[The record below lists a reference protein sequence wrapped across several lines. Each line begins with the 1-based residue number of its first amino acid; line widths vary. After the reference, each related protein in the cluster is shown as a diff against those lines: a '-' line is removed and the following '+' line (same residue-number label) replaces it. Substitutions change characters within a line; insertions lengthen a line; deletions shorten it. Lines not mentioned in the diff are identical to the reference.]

1 VGERRR
7 VFTGSMCDIFDNRAP
22 EAWRADLW
30 RLIAATPDLT
40 WMLLTKRPQ
49 NIAGMLP
56 ADWGA
61 GWRNVWLG
69 CTAENQ
75 AEAARRIPA
84 LLEIPAAAV
93 RFLSIEPMLEA
104 VDLGR
109 WLGPGKISWV
119 IGGGESG
126 VGLRSRPMRPEWLRA
141 LLDQCRTH
149 DVAAFVKQLGSNRAA
164 WPGVAGPGADPA
176 QWPHHL
182 RVREFPA

>member
-56 ADWGA
+56 PDWGA

-109 WLGPGKISWV
+109 WLGPGFRRARSGQEISPARACDSPPGRAQV
-119 IGGGESG
+119 GGCTFFA
-126 VGLRSRPMRPEWLRA
+126 RPGRL
-141 LLDQCRTH
+141 
-149 DVAAFVKQLGSNRAA
+149 S
-164 WPGVAGPGADPA
+164 
-176 QWPHHL
+176 
-182 RVREFPA
+182 